1 MKDIIIISAYC
12 PDDEK
17 KLILEKCVD
26 SLQELR
32 KDFDLLISTHA
43 YIPEHIGKKVDFVF
57 YDGNNDLIYDW
68 DKMNLPWFSPTPG
81 LVIVSSLISN
91 FSTYSACNRIV
102 MGGLGIAKN
111 FGYSKAHYI
120 DYDTIITNP
129 SEFYENSKLLEKYVT
144 IQYINNESEFYGSD
158 NKNDWG
164 YGVFQSFNLNKVN
177 KLLVTYNEKE
187 LIKILDNSPFKTNE
201 AIYQDLYKLD
211 GEEILYKSWD
221 ELSKKG
227 NQFNLSS
234 KIQKNDL
241 NDWFVPFYNT
251 KTNKID
257 VIAWNFKR
265 NSLVNVNF
273 VINQETIISLKDV
286 TPGAW
291 KMQEVGNIEDINE
304 ILIIINNEIK
314 NNIKINT
321 SELKEKF
328 KRNNHT
334 RYN

>member
-26 SLQELR
+26 SLQKLR

-111 FGYSKAHYI
+111 FGYNKAHYI

-129 SEFYENSKLLEKYVT
+129 QEFHENSKLLENYVT
-144 IQYINNESEFYGSD
+144 IQYTNNESEFYGSD

-187 LIKILDNSPFKTNE
+187 LMKILDNSPFKTNE

-265 NSLVNVNF
+265 NSSVNVNF
-273 VINQETIISLKDV
+273 VINQETIISLKDIA
-286 TPGAW
+286 PGAW